1 MKSIRLTLLAVS
13 LTLTMMV
20 PAYAQQESMPE
31 IFNATAPHSAALHQ
45 KPSAKIAV
53 KKQTHN
59 TTRARRQSMAS
70 KGRLV
75 AQRGK
80 KVTTL

>member
-13 LTLTMMV
+13 LTLTMMI
-20 PAYAQQESMPE
+20 PAYAQQESMPD
-31 IFNATAPHSAALHQ
+31 IFNGTSSQTGAPRQ
-45 KPSAKIAV
+45 KPSAKLVA

-59 TTRARRQSMAS
+59 TTHARRQSVAS
-70 KGRLV
+70 KERLV

-80 KVTTL
+80 KVSTL